1 MFSFLLDSE
10 ANSYYICWES
20 ACPYLVTSLH
30 VIETINKPSALPLVP
45 LRTDYLLNMSALLLR
60 LNRVLNMT
68 LRTDKR
74 MYQAGEVR
82 FE

>member
-1 MFSFLLDSE
+1 M
-10 ANSYYICWES
+10 
-20 ACPYLVTSLH
+20 
-30 VIETINKPSALPLVP
+30 
-45 LRTDYLLNMSALLLR
+45 RALLLH